1 MAAPR
6 ITLDQWSALVAVVE
20 SGGYAQAS
28 ERLHRTQ
35 STVTYTIKK
44 LEELLGVK
52 AFELRGRKAVLT
64 PAGEALYRRGKA
76 LVEEAARVER
86 AARELARGWEPEI
99 RLAVD
104 IIFPTWLLLE
114 CCAEFGRAHPDTRIE
129 ITESVL
135 GGTEE
140 ALTEGRVDFV
150 VGGVVP
156 GGFLGDPLMQVR
168 FVCAAAPSH
177 PLHGLGRELTLEDL
191 RQHRHLVVRDSGALR
206 SRSGGW
212 LNERRWTVSHK
223 ATSIRAACMGLG
235 YAWYPEENIRDEL
248 AEGRLAPLPLVEG
261 RERYVTL
268 YLIFADP
275 DTAGPGAKHLAA
287 ILREKVA
294 ATCASH
300 AERAAR
306 GEGGQTARGSIT
318 LPSRTNSRRG
328 KPE

>member
-1 MAAPR
+1 MSAPK

-20 SGGYAQAS
+20 AGGYAPAA

-44 LEELLGVK
+44 LEDLLGLKV
-52 AFELRGRKAVLT
+52 FELQGRKAVLT
-64 PAGEALYRRGKA
+64 PAGQALYRRGKA
-76 LVEEAARVER
+76 LIEEASRVER

-104 IIFPTWLLLE
+104 TIFPTWLLLE
-114 CCAEFGRAHPDTRIE
+114 CCAEFGREHPDTRLE

-150 VGGVVP
+150 VGGLVP

-177 PLHGLGRELTLEDL
+177 PLHQLGRTLTLEDL

-212 LNERRWTVSHK
+212 LNEKRWTMTHK

-235 YAWYPEENIRDEL
+235 FAWYPEENIREELASRALVPLPL
-248 AEGRLAPLPLVEG
+248 AEGR
-261 RERYVTL
+261 ERFATL
-268 YLIFADP
+268 YLIYADA
-275 DTAGPGAKHLAA
+275 DTAGPGTRRLAE
-287 ILREKVA
+287 ILRARVA
-294 ATCASH
+294 ATCRSPADVP
-300 AERAAR
+300 
-306 GEGGQTARGSIT
+306 
-318 LPSRTNSRRG
+318 LL
-328 KPE
+328 